1 MSLVVF
7 LGIAIVLG
15 VTLHRCTRTILLPS
29 LLSGIGS
36 SAAFHLIG
44 LIIEGA
50 LDSLVMISAIVT
62 FIIAFAIA
70 LAIGAMM
77 RHSGRKL
84 GGANRA

>member
-15 VTLHRCTRTILLPS
+15 VILHRYSRTIFLPS

-36 SAAFHLIG
+36 SAGFHLIG

-50 LDSLVMISAIVT
+50 LDSLVLISMVVA
-62 FIIAFAIA
+62 FLFAFAIA
-70 LAIGAMM
+70 LAIGALM

-84 GGANRA
+84 GGNNRA